1 MVQIES
7 RTTSLR
13 KSIQNVQNSFQR
25 PAKWNKTIVLKIVQY
40 LWNRIKSLEMC
51 SPRWFSRRGNHAPI
65 WSSIVGNSVSSKRD
79 NVLRSWPTR
88 GFERV
93 RLRKGHSKCYWNHA
107 IFLRRTFTLIVIRC
121 LFDTSDM
128 YIYTY
133 ISAEL
138 ERTMDIS
145 VLSCLLVL
153 PRFCFIVI
161 WTCWISI

>member
-1 MVQIES
+1 M
-7 RTTSLR
+7 TSIR
-13 KSIQNVQNSFQR
+13 NSIQNVQNGFRRS
-25 PAKWNKTIVLKIVQY
+25 PKWNKTIILKIVQY

-51 SPRWFSRRGNHAPI
+51 SLRWFSRRGNHAPI

-107 IFLRRTFTLIVIRC
+107 IFLRRTFTLIVIRYP
-121 LFDTSDM
+121 FDTSDI
-128 YIYTY
+128 YIY

-138 ERTMDIS
+138 EHTMGVS